1 MTPQELLRRLDIERA
16 DFFGYSMGA
25 GIALEIAIRRPELV
39 RRLAVAS
46 LAYDKEGFH
55 AAIVEN
61 IESTDAED
69 LAGSIFQE
77 VTPRWRP
84 TLITGRR

>member
-1 MTPQELLRRLDIERA
+1 MTPQSSSEGWISSVPISSVAAWEPASL
-16 DFFGYSMGA
+16 
-25 GIALEIAIRRPELV
+25 AIRRPELV

-55 AAIVEN
+55 ADIVEN

-69 LAGSIFQE
+69 FAGSIFQE
-77 VTPRWRP
+77 AYAKVAPNP
-84 TLITGRR
+84 QN